1 MTPYSKLNS
10 HGNDFIFVESHNLKM
25 PISQDIIKKY
35 SSRNNIGCDQF
46 FIINTNDKK
55 NINCQVFN
63 QDGTQACQ
71 CGNGLRAAMLFLKKK
86 YDINETKFIVC
97 EASYHARI
105 EKDLIHVNMGSPEYL
120 QCPENIDEDL
130 RVEKDGL
137 TLSVEIKKDN
147 FSFSFM
153 PLSIGNNHCI
163 VFSRDCFDHK
173 DIISET
179 IENIFG
185 YEMNI
190 GFLTNIN
197 DFFDSNDTEVNLI
210 VNERGS
216 GYTKSCG
223 SGATAAAICLFR
235 LYELDR
241 EIKVTNSS
249 IKIRQQGGLLEVLKN
264 YNPVTY
270 ELIGP
275 SSFDGDGYLE

>member
-1 MTPYSKLNS
+1 
-10 HGNDFIFVESHNLKM
+10 
-25 PISQDIIKKY
+25 
-35 SSRNNIGCDQF
+35 
-46 FIINTNDKK
+46 
-55 NINCQVFN
+55 
-63 QDGTQACQ
+63 
-71 CGNGLRAAMLFLKKK
+71 
-86 YDINETKFIVC
+86 
-97 EASYHARI
+97 
-105 EKDLIHVNMGSPEYL
+105 
-120 QCPENIDEDL
+120 
-130 RVEKDGL
+130 
-137 TLSVEIKKDN
+137 
-147 FSFSFM
+147 
-153 PLSIGNNHCI
+153 
-163 VFSRDCFDHK
+163 
-173 DIISET
+173 
-179 IENIFG
+179 
-185 YEMNI
+185 MNI